1 MGQGVALGRH
11 ALAVRK
17 RLFGPHGRAVS
28 HHNLS
33 EYLRRPSLT
42 EESALHQLAA
52 LVYWAVIRAG
62 EHLQTSLRNLAV
74 RCRRARREG
83 ARYALPRVADLA
95 ARPEFEALRRFL
107 QDRQANIE
115 DPQQEIDALTAQV
128 QRMVESEP

>member
-1 MGQGVALGRH
+1 MVPLVVVPVLEARN
-11 ALAVRK
+11 
-17 RLFGPHGRAVS
+17 RLFGPHGHAIS
-28 HHNLS
+28 HYNLS

-42 EESALHQLAA
+42 EESPLHQLAA
-52 LVYWAVIRAG
+52 LAYWAVIRAG

-107 QDRQANIE
+107 HDRQANSE
-115 DPQQEIDALTAQV
+115 DLQQEIDAPTAQV